1 MIKNTCLQWVDALP
15 PQTLDLGSWY
25 TAQFLPRA
33 HKPEREAHKNN
44 KKQYTRHSQNTAQ
57 SKLMHS
63 TRHYEHVSA
72 RIV

>member
-1 MIKNTCLQWVDALP
+1 MIKDTCLQQVDALP
-15 PQTLDLGSWY
+15 PQTLDPGSWY
-25 TAQFLPRA
+25 TAHFLLGRTNRKE
-33 HKPEREAHKNN
+33 KPIKNN
-44 KKQYTRHSQNTAQ
+44 KKQYTRHSQSTGQ